1 MTLSRAGSRSQSEPS
16 TESLADALTALCA
29 EVGIPFEEMLRTV
42 EDALAVAYV
51 RAFNPPGD
59 VRVTL
64 DTSTGALEVTSRVGD
79 QVRTLPSEDF
89 KRMAAQTAKHAVLR
103 HIHDLERD
111 KVLRDVA
118 EHRGELAT
126 GIVDRSEAGT
136 VYVDLG
142 RAEGVMPPEEQI
154 PGEHLHP
161 GRPVLVLIL
170 DAQHNPRQAQ
180 VRISRASRMFVHR
193 LLEAEVPEIKAGTV
207 QVRAIAREPGL
218 RTKIAVS
225 ASERGIDPVG
235 ACVGPKGV
243 RHRAILSELASE
255 HVDIVPWSDDP
266 EAFVAAAL
274 GPAKAESVTIDR
286 GTRTATVLCRA
297 RSSRWRSGGTAR
309 TPASRPSS
317 RAFASTSRP
326 ARARVRAM
334 PNRRDDLP
342 TGGEGGPDA
351 KRPGRVGTRTCVACR
366 QEAGKGSL
374 VRVVRGADGAAAVD
388 TTGRAQ
394 GRGAYLHRDPACLE
408 IARKKKALERALK
421 ATVGAE
427 VWAELGS

>member
-29 EVGIPFEEMLRTV
+29 EVGIPFEEMLHTV
-42 EDALAVAYV
+42 EAALANAYI
-51 RAFNPPGD
+51 RAFNAPGD

-64 DTSTGALEVTSRVGD
+64 DTKTGALEVTSRVVRADGTEM
-79 QVRTLPSEDF
+79 VRTLPSEDF

-180 VRISRASRMFVHR
+180 VRVSRASRMFVHR

-274 GPAKAESVTIDR
+274 AALAGDRAGRPERPPRGQAHGLSHRHQGRRGRGSGRCRSGVMTSPLVGRVARTRSVPDGWGPAPAW
-286 GTRTATVLCRA
+286 RA
-297 RSSRWRSGGTAR
+297 GRR
-309 TPASRPSS
+309 
-317 RAFASTSRP
+317 
-326 ARARVRAM
+326 RARVAWCGSCAALTGPPRSTPAGG
-334 PNRRDDLP
+334 LKGVGP
-342 TGGEGGPDA
+342 TFIATLHASKSPA
-351 KRPGRVGTRTCVACR
+351 KRRL
-366 QEAGKGSL
+366 S
-374 VRVVRGADGAAAVD
+374 
-388 TTGRAQ
+388 TG
-394 GRGAYLHRDPACLE
+394 L
-408 IARKKKALERALK
+408 
-421 ATVGAE
+421 
-427 VWAELGS
+427 